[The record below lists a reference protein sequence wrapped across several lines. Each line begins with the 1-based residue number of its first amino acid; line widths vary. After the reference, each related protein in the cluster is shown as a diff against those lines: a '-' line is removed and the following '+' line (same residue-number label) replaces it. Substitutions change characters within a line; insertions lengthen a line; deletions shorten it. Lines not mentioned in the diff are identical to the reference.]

1 VGWSEDEQRA
11 PPDGDLSPEGI
22 NPEPPVPA
30 PGVPGPPPL
39 VPPGSSPLGVRLQA
53 LFEVVVC
60 SDFPTQL
67 FVGQVLVLA
76 GIRPFTADHRYS
88 ATFILTL
95 SLADAV
101 LLVGLVLWF
110 LLIHGER
117 PLEVLFGR
125 RAVWREAL
133 VGVLLTPVVFLI
145 AILVLATVQQFLPSL
160 HNVAHNPLET
170 LVRTRTTAVLFGVVA
185 VVGGGIREE
194 VQRAFIL
201 HRFDQHLGGAPLGL
215 FAFSLV
221 FGAGHII
228 QGWDVALTTAALG
241 AFWGATYLVR
251 RSIVAPMVSH
261 AGFDLAEIIRYT
273 LYGP

>member
-1 VGWSEDEQRA
+1 MGWSEDEQRA

-101 LLVGLVLWF
+101 LLVGLVVWF

-160 HNVAHNPLET
+160 GRHIREYAGSKRRHKIN
-170 LVRTRTTAVLFGVVA
+170 
-185 VVGGGIREE
+185 VVGHQTERTIFR
-194 VQRAFIL
+194 
-201 HRFDQHLGGAPLGL
+201 LGDNLL
-215 FAFSLV
+215 YFLRQQYF
-221 FGAGHII
+221 
-228 QGWDVALTTAALG
+228 
-241 AFWGATYLVR
+241 R
-251 RSIVAPMVSH
+251 RQ
-261 AGFDLAEIIRYT
+261 
-273 LYGP
+273 